1 MQRMLLSH
9 NFNVTADVLPELSR
23 SQFTTIFTAGLKATC
38 RELEN
43 SPHWVVEVLFEDDET
58 PASMGE
64 AIAQALANYRKTT
77 SGTSA
82 HVLTLGGLKTTP
94 PTSDSPDALQPNQWG
109 VDVVETVD
117 AEVFL
122 TGLNWEA
129 TIATRPKDSVFCA
142 IVR

>member
-9 NFNVTADVLPELSR
+9 NFNVTTDVLPELSR
-23 SQFTTIFTAGLKATC
+23 SQFTTIFQNLNATC

-64 AIAQALANYRKTT
+64 AIAQTLATYRQTT

-94 PTSDSPDALQPNQWG
+94 PTSDSLDALQPNQWG
-109 VDVVETVD
+109 VDVVETAD

>member
-9 NFNVTADVLPELSR
+9 NFNVTTDVLPELSR
-23 SQFTTIFTAGLKATC
+23 SQFTTIFKASLNATC

-58 PASMGE
+58 PANMGS
-64 AIAQALANYRKTT
+64 AIAKALATYRQTN
-77 SGTSA
+77 SGHNA

-94 PTSDSPDALQPNQWG
+94 STSDSPDALQPNQWG
-109 VDVVETVD
+109 VDVVETAD